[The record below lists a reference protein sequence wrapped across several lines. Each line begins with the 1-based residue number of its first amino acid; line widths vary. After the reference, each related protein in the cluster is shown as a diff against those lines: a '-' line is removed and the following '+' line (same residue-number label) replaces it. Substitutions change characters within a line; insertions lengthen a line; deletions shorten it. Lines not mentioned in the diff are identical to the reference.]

1 MSFDVETHTVHH
13 THKTGHSWMDMTVA
27 FSALFISLVSL
38 GVAILHGRTME
49 SMAEANARLVSANS
63 WPFLSYSAGVNT
75 IDGVPAIHMRVFNA
89 GVGPAKIESAEL
101 IYKGVAYRRDRD
113 FLEACCA
120 FDPGAPKFDSDLVP
134 NEVLRAG
141 QEITFLGFKQSSNP
155 ASFAALERAMISRDL
170 QLRVCYCSIFD
181 ECWKSDLTL
190 LSLKPTP
197 VSACDQ
203 PKVLFDQG
211 IVNGKL

>member
-1 MSFDVETHTVHH
+1 MSFDVETHTAHH
-13 THKTGHSWMDMTVA
+13 GHKTGHSWIDMTVA

-38 GVAILHGRTME
+38 AVAILHGRTME

-75 IDGVPAIHMRVFNA
+75 IDGAPAIHMRVFNA

-101 IYKGVAYRRDRD
+101 IFKGVAYRRDRD

-120 FDPGAPKFDSDLVP
+120 LDPGAPRFDSDLVP

-141 QEITFLGFKQSSNP
+141 QEITFLGLKQSSNP

-181 ECWKSDLTL
+181 ECWKDDLTT
-190 LSLKPTP
+190 LSLTP
-197 VSACDQ
+197 PHVKSCGS
-203 PKVLFDQG
+203 PKIPFDQG
-211 IVNGKL
+211 FLKARG